1 MKIESV
7 GIDGIWIIQ
16 NETHVDQRGSFQEWF
31 QSESFQEYTGVNFI
45 PKQANSSFSKKGVV
59 RGIHYST
66 SEAGQAKLVTCM
78 NGEILDVIF
87 DLRRDSK
94 TFGQF
99 ASIPL
104 KAHDGKSI
112 YISEGLGHAF
122 MSLQDN
128 SNLVYL
134 LSSTYDPS
142 TEHTVHP
149 LDATFGF
156 KWPMEGIILSERD
169 SLAPSLVEQIK
180 VDNLPR
186 MKKVDPII

>member
-1 MKIESV
+1 MKIESAE
-7 GIDGIWIIQ
+7 IDGIWIIQ
-16 NETHVDQRGSFQEWF
+16 NETYVDQRGSFQEWF
-31 QSESFQEYTGVNFI
+31 QSERFQKNTGVNFI

-66 SEAGQAKLVTCM
+66 AEMGQAKLVTCM
-78 NGEILDVIF
+78 DGEVLDVIF

-104 KAHDGKSI
+104 KAHDGKSV

-128 SNLVYL
+128 SNLAYL
-134 LSSTYDPS
+134 LSSTYNPS
-142 TEHTVHP
+142 TEHAVHP
-149 LDATFGF
+149 LDATLGF
-156 KWPMEGIILSERD
+156 KWPLEEIILSERD
-169 SLAPSLVEQIK
+169 SHAPSLVEQIEAN
-180 VDNLPR
+180 NLPR
-186 MKKVDPII
+186 MN